1 MRTWITALCICCLA
15 SISYAVDLP
24 FTKDLFEGMAPG
36 EEVYRLSIV
45 LKKEGFYT
53 GELTKTFTPALTRG
67 VSAFQAKK
75 GIVPINGIVGT
86 KTRYE
91 LNTIVLS
98 WIGKNLSDTTQAKK
112 TVTPVQQGAKPASNT
127 KQTATVKTVPTAA
140 SVAERKVSAVP
151 LPCIHRGKTFR
162 HGEKVRLYKYTI
174 ARAGGTCPSRIRVCV
189 DGQLDGDLS
198 YRHHT
203 CTAAAAVTSVTDTEK
218 ATTKQ
223 PTLDD
228 TKTTPATSQ
237 PKTTTPKTQPKD
249 DTKLANGCRA
259 GGVSFTHGQTT
270 QGCIGP
276 GRSDPTASQCLA
288 VIMPVWKC
296 EMSGNWTCITNCQ
309 HNYY

>member
-1 MRTWITALCICCLA
+1 MKRYIAALSFCCIA
-15 SISYAVDLP
+15 TISYAIDLP

-86 KTRYE
+86 RTRYE

-98 WIGKNLSDTTQAKK
+98 WIGKNLSDTTTSKK
-112 TVTPVQQGAKPASNT
+112 TVTPVQQPQKSLQSS
-127 KQTATVKTVPTAA
+127 KQTSTVKTVPTTP
-140 SVAERKVSAVP
+140 SVAERKVSAAP
-151 LPCIHRGKTFR
+151 QPCIHRGKTFK
-162 HGEKVRLYKYTI
+162 HGEKVRLYKYTL
-174 ARAGGTCPSRIRVCV
+174 ARPGGVCPSRVRVCI

-203 CTAAAAVTSVTDTEK
+203 CATSSVNAESQDSTK
-218 ATTKQ
+218 TTQKQ
-223 PTLDD
+223 PVLDD
-228 TKTTPATSQ
+228 TKSNSSTQ
-237 PKTTTPKTQPKD
+237 PKTTPKTQPKD
-249 DTKLANGCRA
+249 DTKSVAGCRA
-259 GGVSFTHGQTT
+259 GGATFSHGQTT

-296 EMSGNWTCITNCQ
+296 ETSGSWTCVTNCQ